1 MDSKPMFAQLRVL
14 FNLSLKGT
22 SYLIAFVQPFKH
34 VTGRTAHKDK
44 ELGFY
49 RLRKQQ
55 PQFIWTRSII
65 RGVPIFPAFD
75 IADDFIV
82 FDVIDPDM
90 MLHVQEILNT

>member
-1 MDSKPMFAQLRVL
+1 MIEYRFLKVTFESKVTCRAETDYLRCSPNHYNQPRYDTVLVNMDSKPMFAQLRVL

-49 RLRKQQ
+49 
-55 PQFIWTRSII
+55 
-65 RGVPIFPAFD
+65 
-75 IADDFIV
+75 
-82 FDVIDPDM
+82 
-90 MLHVQEILNT
+90 